1 MGGKEDA
8 MVPETTQ
15 MPTTQARQGRLHRP
29 TVALVVLAITA
40 LLIPLLKRSK
50 DHELSASDFG
60 DVLLSQAQYPRN
72 FAELQAVLPMLTL
85 SAMALFHALAHD
97 VAGVSRDNY
106 KRWTAFTRYCE
117 SRAIMNAMAALNVW
131 ATQAQAVE
139 TAITNTGFQLETS
152 NLISIALVVQHYL
165 LTHPKIARN
174 SMVYT
179 LFTLLTWANVAAQCW
194 NLAATSSTVD
204 VLQAIFLTKAVW
216 HAYMPQHFATSFEP
230 WIELARRSSTPDQQ
244 RALAERFM
252 EVAQPKP
259 AGYLQVQTEDVAM
272 DQV

>member
-1 MGGKEDA
+1 
-8 MVPETTQ
+8 MVPEQPQ
-15 MPTTQARQGRLHRP
+15 MPQHPRQGRLHRP
-29 TVALVVLAITA
+29 TVALVILAVTT

-50 DHELSASDFG
+50 DHELTSSDL
-60 DVLLSQAQYPRN
+60 VEILLAQAQALYPQS
-72 FAELQAVLPMLTL
+72 FFELQQMLPMATL

-97 VAGVSRDNY
+97 VAGVGRDGY

-117 SRAIMNAMAALNVW
+117 SRVIMNAMAALNVW
-131 ATQAQAVE
+131 AAQAETVE
-139 TAITNTGFQLETS
+139 AAITSPGFQLQTS

-165 LTHPKIARN
+165 LTHPKITRN
-174 SMVYT
+174 SMIYT
-179 LFTLLTWANVAAQCW
+179 AFTLLTWANVAAQCW

-230 WIELARRSSTPDQQ
+230 WIELARRNPVQQ

-252 EVAQPKP
+252 EVAQPKL
-259 AGYLQVQTEDVAM
+259 AGYLQVHTSEDVAM